1 MNIIQLISDALK
13 EQGYGGLYQA
23 GVCACKTGDLSPA
36 TCMTD
41 SCELGYLHTH
51 STKNMWV
58 IHKHKEPI
66 GDARI
71 EEISE
76 YCE

>member
-1 MNIIQLISDALK
+1 MNIIQLISDSLK

-23 GVCACKTGDLSPA
+23 GVCACKVGDLSPA

-51 STKNMWV
+51 STKGLWV
-58 IHKHKEPI
+58 IHKQKEPI
-66 GDARI
+66 GDDVI
-71 EEISE
+71 EEISD
-76 YCE
+76 Y